1 MSLDYDLRNIL
12 GFEELD
18 PGMTE
23 CLVFMTMFIGINHL
37 TEATLPE
44 FVKRAKVWERA
55 YGPIRANK
63 TLLTEDEIKRFVG
76 LKTNAA
82 PLSREQFKR
91 NVWKYLWSL

>member
-1 MSLDYDLRNIL
+1 MSLDYDLRGIP
-12 GFEELD
+12 GFEQLD
-18 PGMTE
+18 PGLTE
-23 CLVFMTMFIGINHL
+23 CVVFMTMFVGIDHL

-44 FVKRAKVWERA
+44 FFKRTKVWERA

-63 TLLTEDEIKRFVG
+63 TLLTEAEIKGFVG